1 MYLSVCLSAC
11 LPFCLSLCVSV
22 YIFVRVSV
30 CVSVFFSLSLSLS
43 LCACLFMFVVQD
55 LHEETSGHT
64 SPKIQV
70 IVHTVEVSADKGQSQ
85 FPHYSSQLLPHT
97 ISRLKGTKIDKI
109 IKAPF
114 FRLI

>member
-1 MYLSVCLSAC
+1 
-11 LPFCLSLCVSV
+11 
-22 YIFVRVSV
+22 
-30 CVSVFFSLSLSLS
+30 
-43 LCACLFMFVVQD
+43 MFVVQD

-97 ISRLKGTKIDKI
+97 ISGLKGTKIDKI